1 MSRTAWLSTGAA
13 LALLAVAGCTSVD
26 RAGGDTAGE
35 DALREFYQQE
45 VTWQE
50 CGEGFECATYQVPL
64 DYAEPD
70 GERLDIAVRRLPAAA
85 EDAVGSLVVNPGGP
99 GGSGVDYVGAADQ
112 IVSEEVRERFD
123 MVGFDPRGVGRSA
136 PVECLDEDGLDD
148 FFGAEVDTE
157 DGDADMTEV
166 TDSGLEELEELNQ
179 EFVEACERNSGELMM
194 HLETANVARD
204 MDVLRGVLGDDGL
217 SYLGKSYGTA
227 IGAHYADQFPDR
239 VRALVLDGAVPPE
252 TDPLEMSVQQAG
264 GFETALRAFMAD
276 CLGEENCPLGEPG
289 DDVDDG
295 VAELADLL
303 ADAARDP
310 LDSTLDDGRE
320 VNRARAELG
329 VTAAM
334 YQEDLWPRLRT
345 ALADAFDGDG
355 TGLLELGDRLYD
367 RRPDG
372 NYENMS
378 AALISVNCSDYASPR
393 DIESYEEASAEA
405 AEESPL
411 FGASFAWGALPCAYW
426 PEEAVA
432 EPAELTGEGADPVLV
447 VGTTR
452 DSATPYEWSEEL
464 AARLDSG
471 VLLTRDGDGHT
482 GYQRGNEC
490 VDAAVD
496 AYLLETEVVEDGT
509 VC

>member
-1 MSRTAWLSTGAA
+1 MSGA
-13 LALLAVAGCTSVD
+13 LVLLAVAGC
-26 RAGGDTAGE
+26 AGSGDAGDDPPGDGE
-35 DALREFYQQE
+35 LGEFYQQRIAWE
-45 VTWQE
+45 ECDEFE
-50 CGEGFECATYQVPL
+50 CGSYEVPL
-64 DYAEPD
+64 DYENPD
-70 GERLDIAVRRLPAAA
+70 GERLKIAVRRLPAAG
-85 EDAVGSLVVNPGGP
+85 DSPVGSLVVNPGGP
-99 GGSGVDYVGAADQ
+99 GGSGFDYVAAAERA
-112 IVSEEVRERFD
+112 VSEEVRERFD
-123 MVGFDPRGVGRSA
+123 VVGFDPRGVGRSA
-136 PVECLDEDGLDD
+136 PVECLDAEGLDE
-148 FFGAEVDTE
+148 FYGAEVDTE
-157 DGDADMTEV
+157 GDDADMSEV
-166 TDSGLEELEELNQ
+166 TDTGLEELEELNQ

-204 MDVLRGVLGDDGL
+204 MDVLRGILGDDGL
-217 SYLGKSYGTA
+217 SYLGKSYGTS
-227 IGAHYADQFPDR
+227 IGAHYADRFPDR
-239 VRALVLDGAVPPE
+239 VRALVLDGATPPDA
-252 TDPLEMSVQQAG
+252 DPLELSVQQAE
-264 GFETALRAFMAD
+264 GFETALRSFVAD
-276 CLGEENCPLGEPG
+276 CLEGADCPLGEPG

-295 VAELADLL
+295 VAELEDLL
-303 ADAARDP
+303 ASAARDP

-320 VNRARAELG
+320 VNRARVELG

-334 YQEDLWPRLRT
+334 YEESLWPRLRS

-372 NYENMS
+372 DYENMS
-378 AALISVNCSDYASPR
+378 AALISVNCSDAASPR
-393 DIESYEEASAEA
+393 DIESYEEASVEA

-432 EPAELTGEGADPVLV
+432 EPVELTGEGADPVLI

-452 DSATPYEWSEEL
+452 DSATPYVWSEEL
-464 AARLDSG
+464 AEQLESG

-482 GYQRGNEC
+482 GYRMGNDC

-496 AYLLETEVVEDGT
+496 EYLLRTEVVEDGT